1 MIILQ
6 KYLRVENNKMRT
18 KNKIIS
24 GIVNE
29 ARHTFRITVSDSLY
43 KTIKYHAVDRN
54 LKLSAAAEDMLERLV
69 KKPLVVFDPRAE
81 NQEQNRINNVE
92 YLLNAVKEN
101 VRNSLS
107 LITNSENYSQQA
119 ESFIS
124 FLDSLLIN
132 PVLCF
137 TSGNRTRIEKECTA
151 MLLAAYDAARK
162 ANLAVFPLYES
173 YFYELL
179 RCCKN
184 KYSDEDKG
192 AKKR

>member
-1 MIILQ
+1 M
-6 KYLRVENNKMRT
+6 KN
-18 KNKIIS
+18 KNKIIN
-24 GIVNE
+24 GIINE
-29 ARHTFRITVSDSLY
+29 ARHTIRITVSDSLY
-43 KTIKYHAVDRN
+43 KAIKYHGVDYN
-54 LKLSAAAEDMLERLV
+54 LTISAAAEDMLERLV
-69 KKPLVVFDPRAE
+69 KKPLVVFDPKAD
-81 NQEQNRINNVE
+81 NQEANKINNVK
-92 YLLNAVKEN
+92 YLLDAVKEN

-132 PVLCF
+132 PALCF
-137 TSGNRTRIEKECTA
+137 TSGNRTRIEKECTTT
-151 MLLAAYDAARK
+151 LLAAYDAAKR
-162 ANLAVFPLYES
+162 ANLAVFPLCES

-179 RCCKN
+179 HCCKN

>member
-6 KYLRVENNKMRT
+6 KYLRVENNNKMKN

-24 GIVNE
+24 GIINE

-43 KTIKYHAVDRN
+43 KAIKYHGVDRN
-54 LKLSAAAEDMLERLV
+54 LTVSAAAEDMLEKLV
-69 KKPLVVFDPRAE
+69 KKPLVVFDPKTD
-81 NQEQNRINNVE
+81 NQEANRINNVK

-119 ESFIS
+119 ERFIS

-151 MLLAAYDAARK
+151 MLLAAYDAAIK

-179 RCCKN
+179 HCCKN
-184 KYSDEDKG
+184 NG
-192 AKKR
+192 R

>member
-1 MIILQ
+1 M
-6 KYLRVENNKMRT
+6 KN

-24 GIVNE
+24 GIINE
-29 ARHTFRITVSDSLY
+29 VRHTFKITVNDSLY
-43 KTIKYHAVDRN
+43 HAIKHHAVDRN
-54 LKLSAAAEDMLERLV
+54 LTVSAAAEDMLEKLV
-69 KKPLVVFDPRAE
+69 KKPLVVFDPMAD
-81 NQEQNRINNVE
+81 NQEANRINNVK

-132 PVLCF
+132 PALCF
-137 TSGNRTRIEKECTA
+137 SSGNCTRIEKECNTI
-151 MLLAAYDAARK
+151 LLAAYDAAIK

-179 RCCKN
+179 YCCKN
-184 KYSDEDKG
+184 NG
-192 AKKR
+192 R

>member
-6 KYLRVENNKMRT
+6 KYLREENNKKM
-18 KNKIIS
+18 KNYIIT
-24 GIVNE
+24 GVVE
-29 ARHTFRITVSDSLY
+29 KPRHTIRITVSDSIY
-43 KTIKYHAVDRN
+43 RKIKYHAVDRN
-54 LKLSAAAEDMLERLV
+54 LTVSAAAEDMLEKLV
-69 KKPLVVFDPRAE
+69 KKPLVVFDPMAD
-81 NQEQNRINNVE
+81 NQEANRINNVK

-151 MLLAAYDAARK
+151 KLLAAYDAAIK

-179 RCCKN
+179 HCCKN
-184 KYSDEDKG
+184 NG
-192 AKKR
+192 R

>member
-54 LKLSAAAEDMLERLV
+54 LKLSAAAEDMLEKLV
-69 KKPLVVFDPRAE
+69 KKPLVVFDPMADK
-81 NQEQNRINNVE
+81 QESNRINNVK
-92 YLLNAVKEN
+92 YLLDSVKEN
-101 VRNSLS
+101 VRKSLS

-132 PVLCF
+132 PALCF
-137 TSGNRTRIEKECTA
+137 TSGNRIRIEKECTA
-151 MLLAAYDAARK
+151 MLLVAYDAAIK

-179 RCCKN
+179 YCCKN
-184 KYSDEDKG
+184 NG
-192 AKKR
+192 R

>member
-54 LKLSAAAEDMLERLV
+54 LKLSAAAEDMLEKLV
-69 KKPLVVFDPRAE
+69 KKPLVVFDPHVE
-81 NQEQNRINNVE
+81 NQETNRINNIK

-107 LITNSENYSQQA
+107 LITNNENYSQQV

-124 FLDSLLIN
+124 LIDSLFIN
-132 PVLCF
+132 PALCF
-137 TSGNRTRIEKECTA
+137 TSDNYTRIEKECTT
-151 MLLAAYDAARK
+151 MLLAAYDAGIK
-162 ANLAVFPLYES
+162 ENLAVFPLYES

-179 RCCKN
+179 HCCKN
-184 KYSDEDKG
+184 NG
-192 AKKR
+192 R